1 MRFSTQPLRSSVVVG
16 AAVLGGLV
24 AGGGIGPAA
33 SGPTATSPQ
42 AGTGPVAGFSS
53 VVYVSHVNDPRRTPL
68 FPGDPRFVLQ
78 TRFTVREDGFL
89 LKFVKEGE
97 HTGTHWASPCHFH
110 AGARCADDLPASSLI
125 LPAVVVDVRDQ
136 VRRNVHYR
144 LKVADLEAWQA
155 QFGPM
160 PAEAAVIAWTGCDRF
175 WSVRERGRNYFN
187 CGSGRPGVH
196 QPGFSRAAVTWLIER
211 GILGERGALGTDT
224 FGPDPSTDL
233 QFRESSMV
241 LRRSRID
248 LENLTNLDALP
259 PVGAWVAV
267 GGPRNRNGSGSPG
280 TVFGLIP

>member
-1 MRFSTQPLRSSVVVG
+1 MRSRI
-16 AAVLGGLV
+16 AVAVMSALGGGLIGVTV
-24 AGGGIGPAA
+24 AIPASPEETA
-33 SGPTATSPQ
+33 SQ
-42 AGTGPVAGFSS
+42 AAPVAGFSR
-53 VVYVSHVNDPRRTPL
+53 VVYLSHVNDPRRTPL
-68 FPGDPRFVLQ
+68 FPGDPPFELQ
-78 TRFTVREDGFL
+78 TRFTVPRDGFL

-136 VRRNVHYR
+136 VRQNVHYR

-160 PAEAAVIAWTGCDRF
+160 PAEAAVIARTGCDRF
-175 WSVRERGRNYFN
+175 WGVRERGRNYFN

-233 QFRESSMV
+233 QFRESSLV